1 MIKFWRKVPQL
12 ILIGMTVMACSG
24 VNASSSDSVLET
36 PLADQTTSVPA
47 SVGEPSGIASEKPE
61 PGARPQNEITPSPDE
76 HSTFPST
83 GTSQQSASRTQYQL
97 HAVLD
102 YENHH
107 LKVEQNILYTNRS
120 QDTLEDLLLVV
131 EPSRYPDAFHLQ
143 SITWPDGQPVEYERD
158 IGQVRVTLSQPLA
171 PENPV
176 QINLSYELALPSPDS
191 DYYGRPVPFG
201 YSPRQTNLVDWYP
214 FLPPYVDG
222 QGWLVHQAGFFGE
235 HLVYPAA
242 DFHVS
247 IELSSPNPDLVI
259 AASAPAEQDGNTY
272 GYHHLKARNFAWSVS
287 HVYQV
292 TEEQVGDVR
301 VLSYAFPNH
310 NEAGEAALETTSQAL
325 ALYTQ
330 LFGPYPHKT
339 LSVVEADFLDGM
351 EYDGL
356 YYLSHAFYNLY
367 GGTQGE
373 YLVAIAAHETAHQW
387 FFGLVGSDQAL
398 EPWLDEALCTYSER
412 LYYENISAQALD
424 WWYQYRIN
432 YYQPRGW
439 VDGSIYNPEGYRAYR
454 DAIYLNGALFLDE
467 LRRLIGDRVFFELLA
482 DYVSQYSGS
491 IANEEAFFNL
501 LKNHTQ
507 ADLTNLLGK
516 YFADKDW

>member
-1 MIKFWRKVPQL
+1 
-12 ILIGMTVMACSG
+12 
-24 VNASSSDSVLET
+24 
-36 PLADQTTSVPA
+36 
-47 SVGEPSGIASEKPE
+47 
-61 PGARPQNEITPSPDE
+61 
-76 HSTFPST
+76 
-83 GTSQQSASRTQYQL
+83 
-97 HAVLD
+97 
-102 YENHH
+102 
-107 LKVEQNILYTNRS
+107 
-120 QDTLEDLLLVV
+120 VV
-131 EPSRYPDAFHLQ
+131 EPSRYPDVFHLQ
-143 SITWPDGQPVEYERD
+143 SITLPDGQPVEYERD
-158 IGQVRVTLSQPLA
+158 IGQVRLTLSQPLA
-171 PENPV
+171 PENRV

-214 FLPPYVDG
+214 FLPPYIDG

-242 DFHVS
+242 DFQVS
-247 IELSSPNPDLVI
+247 IQLSSPNPDLVI
-259 AASAPAEQDGNTY
+259 AASAPAEQDGNIY
-272 GYHHLKARNFAWSVS
+272 RYHHLKARNFAWSAS

-310 NEAGEAALETTSQAL
+310 NEAADAALQTTSQAL

-387 FFGLVGSDQAL
+387 FFGLVGNDQAL

-412 LYYENISAQALD
+412 LYYENISARALD

-439 VDGSIYNPEGYRAYR
+439 VDGNIYNPEGYRAYR
-454 DAIYLNGALFLDE
+454 DAVYLNGALFLDE
-467 LRRLIGDRVFFELLA
+467 LRSLMGDSAFFELLK

-501 LKNHTQ
+501 LENHTQ

-516 YFADKDW
+516 YFANKVW